1 MSALVE
7 RDHSTVAGKHQLFDD
22 CFIGETVDAVAMEEQ
37 DVLHGRGT
45 PVVLIEVKV
54 VALQLNLIRVVVL
67 VVRSDENREW
77 VHHRRL
83 CRRRLCVHLCGEK

>member
-7 RDHSTVAGKHQLFDD
+7 RDHSAVAGKHQVFDD

-45 PVVLIEVKV
+45 VL
-54 VALQLNLIRVVVL
+54 L
-67 VVRSDENREW
+67 
-77 VHHRRL
+77 
-83 CRRRLCVHLCGEK
+83 